1 MRYILMHKIIPVC
14 EIDISDASFS
24 IENIS
29 KIYNPEHIPLGLTD
43 NGEINLRKF
52 NKWYRGRS
60 IPASRQ
66 GLNQALDI
74 IGITHQDE
82 LILKCYG
89 LSLSDQYWFKPI
101 GSDLQWKEIN
111 FFDNDFSE
119 DVGNALFGNPS
130 ESDKLSLVSPDNTS
144 DGWLKKKWTIINGRR
159 CLVKSGSAPFFQ
171 EPLNEKIASVIQ
183 FKLNYMPFVEYDLI
197 FDDEQ
202 PLSICEN
209 FINSK
214 TELISAYSIYET
226 LPKEKSVSSYE
237 HFKRCCDLQGISN
250 TEKFLDY
257 MLTVDYII
265 ANIDRHF
272 RNFGVIRNAETLEW
286 IGFAPLFDCGTSL
299 WFNQIAKNIKLIKFD
314 ESKPFANSHS
324 KQIELAADLT
334 WIDFSKFN
342 GIEEECH
349 NILNTSKFIDEVRCE
364 NICYALSKRIDML
377 KDRIISDIYEE

>member
-119 DVGNALFGNPS
+119 DVGNALFGNLS

-250 TEKFLDY
+250 TENFLDY

-299 WFNQIAKNIKLIKFD
+299 WFNQIAKNIKPIKFD